1 VAVQLRAM
9 VRVVKVEAE
18 PAPALPLPA
27 ASLAGDWLFS
37 EAAWGELLDDAELAV
52 GSLYGSPPS
61 SSVKLEEV
69 RRPAPL
75 RDGSS
80 KVDSPAS
87 RCAAPRR
94 RAGSRAPQRGAAA
107 PLHAPG
113 AAARPERPSRLC
125 CACSLLVLAR

>member
-1 VAVQLRAM
+1 M

-37 EAAWGELLDDAELAV
+37 EAAWGQLLDDAELAV

-80 KVDSPAS
+80 KKSTLRQA
-87 RCAAPRR
+87 AAPRR
-94 RAGSRAPQRGAAA
+94 AAA
-107 PLHAPG
+107 RLSARPSAAVLHLVHAPG
-113 AAARPERPSRLC
+113 AAARPERLSRLC